1 MYKKIIPFLLA
12 GILAAGCSDFF
23 GSKGDSITDE
33 IFEQG
38 RQDPDVIVDE
48 VGYAALVPFWD
59 GFDQPTDV
67 YVGFDELVYVTDAQG
82 VHVLDRAGRHYDTFE
97 LRGAVSV
104 TQDRLLNLYVAA
116 RYDTLITAVLPEI
129 TPHPDLLY
137 DDCQSFIDD
146 EDEEIP
152 DVCYWDLPAVYKIQ
166 GFNQGQPEV
175 IDVLK
180 HPFRRFD
187 ISRSNTTLE
196 RFRLNRGSA
205 NNDEYVEITSVGVLS
220 DNSIYITRRG
230 PANSSTTPFPDN
242 GVLIYDHELDAQGER
257 TGSMRNVGRVN
268 LRAQE
273 PANFFSGIDI
283 SDMTTFVGPPQRDN
297 ITGNRGFLITQG
309 NEERNIPFR
318 TLWIDAIQTPDG
330 LEFRQ
335 NASLQV
341 QDTTQ
346 ADSFLYE
353 PDRFVNPTGIAYSAD
368 ARSHLFVVDAGT
380 DSLYLFQSNGR
391 EGITPPAGS
400 DFEKAVNVSFG
411 GTGNGPR
418 EFNNPSG
425 VAYFRQVVYVA
436 DRDNNRIAR
445 YKLNI
450 DFE

>member
-1 MYKKIIPFLLA
+1 MYKKILPILVTGL
-12 GILAAGCSDFF
+12 LAAGCSDFF

-59 GFDQPTDV
+59 GFNQPTDV
-67 YVGFDELVYVTDAQG
+67 YVGFDELVYVTDADG

-116 RYDTLITAVLPEI
+116 RYDTVITAVFPTNECEDLFDDGEGIPVGELPGE
-129 TPHPDLLY
+129 
-137 DDCQSFIDD
+137 CS
-146 EDEEIP
+146 
-152 DVCYWDLPAVYKIQ
+152 WDLPAVYKIQ
-166 GFNQGQPEV
+166 GLNQGQAQV
-175 IDVLK
+175 VDVLK

-187 ISRSNTTLE
+187 ITRANTGLE
-196 RFRLNRGSA
+196 RGRLDRSSTI
-205 NNDEYVEITSVGVLS
+205 NDELVEITGLSVFS
-220 DNSIYITRRG
+220 DNRLLVSRRG
-230 PANSSTTPFPDN
+230 PNNPGTNVTPYPDN
-242 GVLIYDHELDAQGER
+242 TVLVFDNELDESGNP
-257 TGSMRNVGRVN
+257 TGRMRNVNRVALKPN
-268 LRAQE
+268 E
-273 PANFFSGIDI
+273 PANFFSGIHISDI
-283 SDMTTFVGPPQRDN
+283 SSLVGPPQRDN
-297 ITGNRGFLITQG
+297 ITSDISFMLTQG
-309 NEERNIPFR
+309 NPGNNVPFR
-318 TLWIDAIQTPDG
+318 TLWVSQEITPDG
-330 LEFRQ
+330 IRWIQ

-341 QDTTQ
+341 QDTTL

-353 PDRFVNPTGIAYSAD
+353 PDKFVNPTGIAYSAD
-368 ARSHLFVVDAGT
+368 ARSHIFIVDAGT

-391 EGITPPAGS
+391 EGINPPAGS

-418 EFNNPSG
+418 QFNNPSG